1 MFLELKPEWQTP
13 DRHFC
18 PVTPSSGSRVLHL
31 FYSLLNLQKEIE
43 KRTFYLGKYR
53 TDENGNKPHLLDLI
67 GMSRDEADILY
78 PFAKSAMADVF
89 DALHSSTIGIPKLYK
104 WEDKPGSISIK
115 SKQKLSVSS
124 VKFANLNAIAQSDFI
139 KIEGKIEYD
148 CSNNSDKTQILDDIC
163 RPCMTLAMDYTTTR
177 SNISTGEVIT
187 TPHTVT
193 VALDK
198 RHIKAG
204 VIKDSSSSPNTITH
218 DVSCFYPFHLAP
230 QDGVF
235 TQEQLSGDI
244 AISNQSLSQYFE
256 FTKPT
261 KIASGTRFVISNN
274 PSAPKDT
281 EYSALTEFTEND
293 LPEKLSSVAEVISN
307 GETINEGI
315 HYYFEFPNYFND
327 SLIEPLDNAIL
338 EALVNRVIWHWLILS
353 YPAEAATYDSL
364 YQASI
369 AALKTRSDIFQK
381 HWAQRT
387 PRIL

>member
-1 MFLELKPEWQTP
+1 MFLGLKPEWQTP

-18 PVTPSSGSRVLHL
+18 PATPSSGSRTLHF

-104 WEDKPGSISIK
+104 WEDKPNTITIK
-115 SKQKLSVSS
+115 SKQKFSITSA
-124 VKFANLNAIAQSDFI
+124 KFTNFNAVAQSDVI

-148 CSNNSDKTQILDDIC
+148 CSNSSDKTQILDDIC
-163 RPCMTLAMDYTTTR
+163 RPCMTLAINYETTR
-177 SNISTGEVIT
+177 SNISTCEVVT
-187 TPHTVT
+187 TPHSVAI
-193 VALDK
+193 ALDK
-198 RHIKAG
+198 RNIKAG
-204 VIKDSSSSPNTITH
+204 AIKSSNTITH

-230 QDGVF
+230 QNGVF
-235 TQEQLSGDI
+235 TQEQLSG
-244 AISNQSLSQYFE
+244 AITISSQSLLEYFE
-256 FTKPT
+256 YTKPE
-261 KIASGTRFVISNN
+261 KIASGTHFTISNN

-293 LPEKLSSVAEVISN
+293 LPDKLSSVAEIVGN

-315 HYYFEFPNYFND
+315 HYYFEFPNYFNE
-327 SLIEPLDNAIL
+327 SLVEPLDNAIL

-353 YPAEAATYDSL
+353 YPAEAATYDAL

-381 HWAQRT
+381 HWATRI